1 MRVHEVEDETKV
13 KDKAKDKIKDKNGAD
28 YFLFTYFISSLR

>member
-28 YFLFTYFISSLR
+28 NFLFTYFISSLR